1 VPTQLVWSCTP
12 ARVAKWQTQRTQ
24 NPPPQG
30 VPVQVRPRAQDQPQR
45 SGTACRFKSGPGHK
59 TSHNDPGHIGVVEHV
74 FRVSSTGGP
83 QCGDMKILV
92 IEDEARLAISL
103 RKGLTA
109 DGYTVELAGDGEQ
122 GLWIAQQQSFDAIVL
137 DIMLPKL
144 NGFAVC
150 AALRKGHN
158 WTPILMLTAKDGEHD
173 IAEALDTGADDYL
186 TKPFSLVVLT
196 ARLRALTRRGT
207 GERPTVL
214 AVDDLTLDPSRRR
227 CQRGNDTINL
237 TPTEFNVLEFLMRRA
252 GQAVTK
258 AEILSHAWDFAYD
271 GDPNIVEVYVSSL
284 RKKIDAPFGV
294 KSLKT
299 VWGVGYEL
307 SLEVRSPQPG

>member
-1 VPTQLVWSCTP
+1 
-12 ARVAKWQTQRTQ
+12 
-24 NPPPQG
+24 
-30 VPVQVRPRAQDQPQR
+30 
-45 SGTACRFKSGPGHK
+45 
-59 TSHNDPGHIGVVEHV
+59 
-74 FRVSSTGGP
+74 
-83 QCGDMKILV
+83 MKVLV
-92 IEDEARLAISL
+92 IEDEPRLAISL
-103 RKGLTA
+103 RKGLAA
-109 DGYTVELAGDGEQ
+109 DGYTVEIAGDGEH
-122 GLWIAQQQSFDAIVL
+122 GLWMAQNQSFDAIVL

-150 AALRKGHN
+150 AALRKADI

-207 GERPTVL
+207 AERPTVL
-214 AVDDLTLDPSRRR
+214 SVDSLSLDPSRRR
-227 CQRGNDTINL
+227 CERGTVVISL
-237 TPTEFNVLEFLMRRA
+237 TPKEFNVLEYLMRRA

-294 KSLKT
+294 QSLKT
-299 VWGVGYEL
+299 VWGVGYEMTA
-307 SLEVRSPQPG
+307 EHQSPIPR